1 MIYIRPAYG
10 RDYKNVKEL
19 KEDLA
24 AGKDFQLCATGQYC
38 SIRDFPVGATLLIRY
53 KRALHLTS
61 IKVTEE
67 MKEKSH
73 GKTA

>member
-1 MIYIRPAYG
+1 MYIRPAYG

-38 SIRDFPVGATLLIRY
+38 SIRDFPAGTEVLVRY
-53 KRALHLTS
+53 KKSLQTTVVK
-61 IKVTEE
+61 ITPE
-67 MKEKSH
+67 MKERAN